1 MELSF
6 QLWFKQLLGL
16 PKVMCVCRQ
25 IGIIV
30 CAIFGFASGFSFPRM
45 GDAFKK
51 NYVTFYKNY
60 DAFMKKMALRLH
72 IGEKKLAMRL

>member
-30 CAIFGFASGFSFPRM
+30 CAIFGFASCFSIPRM
-45 GDAFKK
+45 GDALKK

-60 DAFMKKMALRLH
+60 DAFMKKKMALRLH
-72 IGEKKLAMRL
+72 IEKKLAMRL